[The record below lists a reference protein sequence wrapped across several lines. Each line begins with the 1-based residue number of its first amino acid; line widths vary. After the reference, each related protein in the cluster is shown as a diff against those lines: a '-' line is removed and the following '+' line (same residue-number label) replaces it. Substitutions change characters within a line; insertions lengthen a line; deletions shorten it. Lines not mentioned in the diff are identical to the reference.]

1 MVADC
6 RDDLAQGWT
15 EESRLDALRA
25 CAILDTPAES
35 EFDELVEAACEICNA
50 PIGVVNFVDAQRQ
63 WFKAVRGLD
72 LGETPRDVSICTH
85 AILGCD
91 VMVVPDTFEDE
102 RFFDNPLLIGEPQ
115 LRFYAGALLK
125 TREGLPLG
133 TVCVL
138 DHKPRPEGLSRGQER
153 ALKALAQAA
162 MRLVEMR
169 MASDRIRASE
179 ARFREIADKMPQMIW
194 SADARGRL
202 DYVNRRVEESLGQ
215 PAGVLIKDA
224 WLAALHPEDFEP
236 TAQAWRRSLETESLY
251 EIEHR
256 IYHAGI
262 GYRWVLSRALPERDP
277 SGTIH
282 AWFGASTDIHEGK
295 LAKLALSESEARY
308 KALTEA
314 GAAVVWRAC
323 PDGKIVDST
332 GWTELTGQPLSEAL
346 GDGWLDR
353 VHPEDRERVVA
364 RVRAASNVAVP
375 RTNEYRLRHRDGEY
389 RWMFT
394 RGVPLLNPDGSVREW
409 VGTAS
414 DIHDRKSAD
423 QRLRESE
430 ERYRA
435 LVEASTAMVWSAGP
449 EGEFPKVAYSSTIAE
464 YEFDP
469 EGWRTIIHPDDI
481 AHAAE
486 AWQKALASG
495 EPLDVVERKLT
506 KQGDYCWTHVRAN
519 PIRNADGS
527 IREWIGAVTDI
538 HERVMSRKALVE
550 NEERYRLA
558 ARATT
563 DAIWDLDLV
572 TCAMIWGEALET
584 LFGYTPDGRT
594 TSVEWWR
601 DRIHPQDRARVA
613 RLLEHL
619 ISSGDGR
626 AECEY
631 RVIKA
636 DGGEATVFDRFFVQR
651 DDSGKATRIVGAI
664 QDITERRRAQAALE
678 AGEERLRLALQ
689 AGRMVAWERSLDSN
703 FVTRSENS
711 WSLLGLGS
719 SDTEEFRRRI
729 HPEDRAKVEGLLDGF
744 EIGQSETIEVRYL
757 TPDQRQIWLG
767 IRAEK
772 TAVNKAIGITFDI
785 TDRKLAEG
793 EIWQTANHDA
803 LTGLPNRALFQ
814 LRFDALLDEAR
825 GDGSRL
831 ALMLVDLD
839 EFKDVNDMLGHG
851 AGDELLREAGRRLQ
865 ELAGARAEVARI
877 GGDEFALILSH
888 VDDERDALGFAERIV
903 VAMRASYAFD
913 GRSLSTRASIGLALF
928 PDHHQDQAELM
939 KDADMALYQA
949 KAEGRSR
956 VSLYHPAIR
965 ERMEARIRV
974 GQEVRDALEKG
985 EFQPFYQ
992 PKICF
997 RTGAIVG
1004 FEALARWAHPQKGLL
1019 TPAYF
1024 GAAFEDAE
1032 IAVAIGCAMQE
1043 RIARD
1048 MAAWQEA
1055 GIACGRVAINFATA
1069 EFADPGLAE
1078 AVLARFAAQ
1087 GQAGARLEVE
1097 VTETV
1102 LLGSGTENVARIL
1115 RAFDAAGV
1123 TIALDDFGTGYASLT
1138 HLKQFPVHHI
1148 KIDRSFVRDLVT
1160 DADDAAIVAAVISL
1174 GRSLGMVVTAEGVE
1188 TDEQVQRLR
1197 LMGCDRAQGFRFAK
1211 PIAASRIPWL
1221 MRNWNPSTM
1230 LAAGPAEAPPAA
1242 RAGLAR

>member
-1 MVADC
+1 MVAGC
-6 RDDLAQGWT
+6 RDEMAQAWT
-15 EESRLDALRA
+15 EEARLAALRA
-25 CAILDTPAES
+25 CEILDTPAEI
-35 EFDELVEAACEICNA
+35 EFDELIEAACEICDA
-50 PIGVVNFVDAQRQ
+50 PIGVVNFVDAERQ
-63 WFKAVRGLD
+63 WFKAVRGLE
-72 LGETPRDVSICTH
+72 LSETPRDVSICAH
-85 AILGCD
+85 AILGRD
-91 VMVVPDTFEDE
+91 LLVVGDTFEDE
-102 RFFDNPLLIGEPQ
+102 RFRDNPLLHGEPQ
-115 LRFYAGALLK
+115 LRFYAGALL
-125 TREGLPLG
+125 TTHDGLPLG

-138 DHKPRPEGLSRGQER
+138 DHKPRPEGLTPGQTR

-169 MASDRIRASE
+169 VASDRIRASE
-179 ARFREIADKMPQMIW
+179 TRFRDIADKMPQMVW

-215 PAGVLIKDA
+215 PARGLIKDA
-224 WLAALHPEDFEP
+224 WLAALHPEDCEP
-236 TAQAWRRSLETESLY
+236 TARAWRRSVETGKPY

-256 IYHAGI
+256 IHHAGI
-262 GYRWVLSRALPERDP
+262 GYRWVLSRAFPERDP
-277 SGTIH
+277 SGAIC
-282 AWFGASTDIHEGK
+282 AWFGASMDIHEGK

-323 PDGKIVDST
+323 PKGRIVESS

-346 GDGWLDR
+346 GDGWLDC
-353 VHPEDRERVVA
+353 VHPEDRELVVA
-364 RVRAASNVAVP
+364 RVRASSNIAVP
-375 RTNEYRLRHRDGEY
+375 RTNEYRLRHRDGKY

-394 RGVPLLNPDGSVREW
+394 RGIPLLNPDGSVREW

-414 DIHDRKSAD
+414 DIHDRKLAD

-449 EGEFPKVAYSSTIAE
+449 EGQFPKVAYSSTIAE

-481 AHAAE
+481 AHAAK
-486 AWQKALASG
+486 AWEKALATG

-506 KQGDYCWTHVRAN
+506 KQGDYRWTHVRAN
-519 PIRNADGS
+519 PIRNADSS

-538 HERVMSRKALVE
+538 HERVMSRKALVDS
-550 NEERYRLA
+550 EERYRLA

-572 TCAMIWGEALET
+572 TCAMVWGEALET
-584 LFGYTPDGRT
+584 LFGYTPDNRT
-594 TSVEWWR
+594 TSMEWWR
-601 DRIHPQDRARVA
+601 RRIHPQDRARVA
-613 RLLEHL
+613 RNFENF
-619 ISSGDGR
+619 IASDQER
-626 AECEY
+626 TECEY

-636 DGGEATVFDRFFVQR
+636 DGSEATVFDRFFLLR
-651 DDSGKATRIVGAI
+651 DETGKAARIVGAI
-664 QDITERRRAQAALE
+664 QDITDRRRAQAALE
-678 AGEERLRLALQ
+678 ASEERLRLALQ

-703 FVTRSENS
+703 FVMRSENS

-719 SDTEEFRRRI
+719 SDTDEFRRRI
-729 HPEDRAKVEGLLDGF
+729 HPEDRPKVEGLLEGF
-744 EIGQSETIEVRYL
+744 ETGQSETIEVRYL

-772 TAVNKAIGITFDI
+772 TAPNKAIGITFDI

-814 LRFDALLDEAR
+814 LRFDALLDQAR
-825 GDGSRL
+825 QDESRV
-831 ALMLVDLD
+831 ALLLVDLD
-839 EFKDVNDMLGHG
+839 EFKDVNDTLGHG
-851 AGDELLREAGRRLQ
+851 AGGELLREAGRRLQ
-865 ELAGARAEVARI
+865 HLADGRAEVARI
-877 GGDEFALILSH
+877 GGDEFALILSDVGNE
-888 VDDERDALGFAERIV
+888 VDAVRFAEQV
-903 VAMRASYAFD
+903 VTAMRATYAFD

-965 ERMEARIRV
+965 ERMEARILV
-974 GQEVRDALEKG
+974 GQEVRGALEKG
-985 EFQPFYQ
+985 EFLPFYQ

-1024 GAAFEDAE
+1024 GVAFEDAE
-1032 IAVAIGCAMQE
+1032 IAVAIGRAMQE

-1055 GIACGRVAINFATA
+1055 GIACGRVAINFASA

-1078 AVLARFAAQ
+1078 AMLARFAAH
-1087 GQAGARLEVE
+1087 GQSAARLEIE

-1102 LLGSGTENVARIL
+1102 LLGSGIENVARIL
-1115 RAFDAAGV
+1115 QAFAAAGV

-1138 HLKQFPVHHI
+1138 HLKQFPVDHI

-1188 TDEQVQRLR
+1188 TEEQVQRLR

-1211 PIAASRIPWL
+1211 PMAASRIPWL
-1221 MRNWNPSTM
+1221 MRNWNPAM
-1230 LAAGPAEAPPAA
+1230 LSAAGEAEAPPAA
-1242 RAGLAR
+1242 KSRTVG